1 MGSSALC
8 EGRQEDIGTVVKLMQ
23 VFMHYFGIE
32 RNKFAVVEAHLPTDL
47 RTTHCRTVMCWT
59 GWLWLHVQQTD
70 GEIKGRQLHIHVTL
84 RVLPVTCVC
93 YFACATS
100 PCYSACDP
108 SSCDTTCVISL
119 CYTVS
124 TVTLH
129 VLPVCVTLH
138 MLPDCVTLH
147 VLSVHVTLRVLPVTS
162 LCYLACVTSPCYSA

>member
-1 MGSSALC
+1 
-8 EGRQEDIGTVVKLMQ
+8 MQ

-32 RNKFAVVEAHLPTDL
+32 RNIFAAVEAHLPTDL
-47 RTTHCRTVMCWT
+47 RTTHCRTVMCWA

-70 GEIKGRQLHIHVTL
+70 GESKGRQLHIHVTL

-93 YFACATS
+93 YFACVTSPCYSACFTS
-100 PCYSACDP
+100 PCYSACDT
-108 SSCDTTCVISL
+108 SSCDTTRVISP

-138 MLPDCVTLH
+138 VLPVCVTLHVLPVCVTLH
-147 VLSVHVTLRVLPVTS
+147 VLSVHVTLRVLWDSNV
-162 LCYLACVTSPCYSA
+162 CYLACVTSPCYSA